1 MKKNLIAVL
10 LGSQCLLSGGFATD
24 FDVQKIQIKNI
35 SQNNRKF
42 DMSIDVK
49 INQNQS
55 GDWLFGFYMPRT
67 YNSSKDVNPN
77 LTLKVTDLSTKK
89 SANLS
94 YVKKADNLTTMP
106 IYADGYSNLFRATTD
121 FELEAG
127 HIYRFS
133 FENNNLWVPGNISS
147 LPQSFFL
154 IDSNGNVVT
163 STANLDAYISKNTK
177 EISSIQGYDSAKIN
191 IEIQKKLQ
199 SYVDNSIASDSSE
212 FANQYHLIPTPLSI
226 SNVGSKQNINLDNGV
241 YVDDSKSKQNI
252 KLLNQYFK
260 TDKITTNDL
269 KAVTDKNHASI
280 ILEKDLSIKN
290 KEGYILKIIDNK
302 VYIRYQ
308 TNAGLFYAIQTLRN
322 FYQKDNVGSKNTSN
336 MLILP
341 QVTIKDQPRFQY
353 RGILLDV
360 ARHYFSVQTI
370 KTLIDAMASQ
380 KLNTLHIHFSDDEG
394 FRLALDSVDVKKAST
409 RGYNDSS
416 TIPAQMYQQ
425 ANLDK
430 SNYFNQKIKDSDII
444 SPNYPTAATIYE
456 GYYSKKD
463 IQEIISYANAR
474 QITVIPE
481 IDLPGHAKA
490 LIDSAPDIFI
500 NKSDKSDYISV
511 QGYYDDVL
519 PVCLYNQSN
528 TQGEKFTAKI
538 DQIVTEIY
546 KLFDN
551 QNTVYFEPQ
560 ISVGG
565 DEVSADAWTN
575 DSTCENQKDLNALEK
590 SHNFFKEL
598 QQNTNLRISGWQQTV
613 QNDPNGNL
621 AGGIDKN
628 SIPSNKSGYIW
639 VWSAFNSSGYNEAQ
653 QLAKAGYS
661 TVLAYADDTYFDLS
675 YNPDFWE
682 PGFYWATK
690 YADTHAALNSALD
703 SKTAITSLSTKEAEN
718 IKGLEG
724 ALWSENINN
733 ANHLWYMAF
742 PKMIGLAEASW
753 ADPNITV
760 KDKKINWN
768 SLVYRLG
775 TDNTKFLGYIDR
787 IINPNNDKKIIS
799 YRGYPNG
806 ISQETPKK
814 INN

>member
-10 LGSQCLLSGGFATD
+10 FGSQCLFGSVFATN
-24 FDVQKIQIKNI
+24 FDVQKIQIKSI

-42 DMSIDVK
+42 DMNIDIT
-49 INQNQS
+49 INQNQL
-55 GDWLFGFYMPRT
+55 GNWFFGFYMPRT
-67 YNSSKDVNPN
+67 YNSSKEVNSD
-77 LTLKVTDLSTKK
+77 LSLKVTDLSTKK
-89 SANLS
+89 SANLI
-94 YVKKADNLTTMP
+94 YVKKTDNLTTMP
-106 IYADGYSNLFRATTD
+106 IYADGYSNLFRAITD

-127 HIYRFS
+127 HTYRFS
-133 FENNNLWVPGNISS
+133 FENNNQWSPSNISS

-154 IDSNGNVVT
+154 IDSKGSVIT
-163 STANLDAYISKNTK
+163 SNANLDAYISKDTK
-177 EISSIQGYDSAKIN
+177 EISSIQGYDPAKIDM
-191 IEIQKKLQ
+191 EIQQNLQ
-199 SYVDNSIASDSSE
+199 SYVDNSIASNSSE

-226 SNVGSKQNINLDNGV
+226 SDIGSKQNINLDNGV
-241 YVDDSKSKQNI
+241 YIDNSNSKQNI

-260 TDKITTNDL
+260 TDKIITYDL
-269 KAVTDKNHASI
+269 NAVTDKNYASI

-290 KEGYILKIIDNK
+290 KEAYILKIIDNK
-302 VYIRYQ
+302 IYIRYQ
-308 TNAGLFYAIQTLRN
+308 TSAGLFYAIQTLRN
-322 FYQKDNVGSKNTSN
+322 LYQKDNVGSKNSSN

-341 QVTIKDQPRFQY
+341 QVIIKDQPRFQY

-394 FRLALDSVDVKKAST
+394 FRLALDSVDVKRAST

-430 SNYFNQKIKDSDII
+430 SNYFNQKIKDGDII
-444 SPNYPTAATIYE
+444 SPNYPTAATFYK

-474 QITVIPE
+474 QITVVPE

-490 LIDSAPDIFI
+490 LIDSAPDIFV

-519 PVCLYNQSN
+519 PVCLYNQAN
-528 TQGEKFTAKI
+528 IQGEKFTAKI

-560 ISVGG
+560 VSVGG
-565 DEVSADAWTN
+565 DEVSTDAWTN
-575 DSTCENQKDLNALEK
+575 DSTCENEKDLNALEK
-590 SHNFFKEL
+590 SHKFFKEL

-613 QNDPNGNL
+613 QNDPNENL

-628 SIPSNKSGYIW
+628 SIPSNKTGYIW
-639 VWSAFNSSGYNEAQ
+639 VWSAFNSSGYSEAQ

-661 TVLAYADDTYFDLS
+661 TVLAYADDTYFDLTYS
-675 YNPDFWE
+675 HDIWE
-682 PGFYWATK
+682 PDFYWATK

-703 SKTAITSLSTKEAEN
+703 SKTTITSLSAKEAKN

-742 PKMIGLAEASW
+742 PKMTGLAEASW
-753 ADPNITV
+753 ADQNITA

-787 IINPNNDKKIIS
+787 IINPNNDKTIIS

-806 ISQETPKK
+806 ISQELPKK
-814 INN
+814 